1 MGFPMEE
8 TNGIFCGVFK
18 SRFKRKVIKNVK
30 EYEQG
35 NWIHVQAASLFCLQP
50 SCADR
55 PPVRSFRLAERDV
68 QHYAFE
74 RLKQLNSLILQ

>member
-1 MGFPMEE
+1 MGFPREE
-8 TNGIFCGVFK
+8 TNCIFWGVFK

-35 NWIHVQAASLFCLQP
+35 NWIHTQAASLFCLQP

-55 PPVRSFRLAERDV
+55 PSLLQISRER
-68 QHYAFE
+68 YRKCAA
-74 RLKQLNSLILQ
+74 LPI